1 MIGRELRRRMGML
14 GSMFATLRLVDVMR
28 FIDHKKDSARHNL
41 SMAVDGNLCL
51 CSADLGIANTIGG

>member
-1 MIGRELRRRMGML
+1 MGML